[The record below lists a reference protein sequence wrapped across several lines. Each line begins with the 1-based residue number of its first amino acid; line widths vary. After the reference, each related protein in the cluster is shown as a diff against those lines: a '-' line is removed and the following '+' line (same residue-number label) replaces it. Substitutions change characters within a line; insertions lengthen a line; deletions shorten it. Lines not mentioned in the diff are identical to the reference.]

1 MTVTCY
7 AMRSAKKSLQGVWKA
22 FDDAT
27 FGPKNTLNLRESLP
41 SAAEARRRVEAW
53 LRERQVNSA
62 SEVLIITGRG
72 NNSPNGIS
80 LVREGVLGL
89 LAMLRRRGVVGE
101 WREHSPGSFVVK
113 LAPITAM
120 LDAPRRK
127 KDRDALPAL
136 HSPQSLTALDPATVE
151 LLRKLAVRSLEQLGV
166 KDPTK
171 FIESEMLAKFNLLA
185 AGVTPGVE
193 SEERL
198 RRAIAAAL
206 DQLDE

>member
-1 MTVTCY
+1 
-7 AMRSAKKSLQGVWKA
+7 MRSAKNSLQGVWKA

-41 SAAEARRRVEAW
+41 SAGEARRRAEAW
-53 LRERQVNSA
+53 LRERQVSRA
-62 SEVLIITGRG
+62 KDVLIITGRG

-80 LVREGVLGL
+80 MVREGVVGL
-89 LAMLRRRGVVGE
+89 LSVLRRRGVVGE

-113 LAPITAM
+113 LAPIGAM

-127 KDRDALPAL
+127 RDRDLPAVPPN
-136 HSPQSLTALDPATVE
+136 PQTLDALEPATVE
-151 LLRKLAVRSLEQLGV
+151 LLRNLALRSLESLGV
-166 KDPTK
+166 KDPAK

-185 AGVTPGVE
+185 AGVVPGVE
-193 SEERL
+193 GEERL

-206 DQLDE
+206 DQLDD